1 MSDNVIRA
9 ENGTQV
15 SVRADLGHINLR
27 GDMADEGFVAAVEEV
42 IGQPLP
48 MIPNTLTTGSHQV
61 FWLGPDEWLIMMAA
75 EDVAEMV
82 ARLGDATSSMHAA
95 INDIS
100 GGQVTL
106 LLEGRDARVLLAKG
120 CTLDLHASEFSVGC
134 CAQSG
139 LAKANVL
146 LACLDDAPT
155 FAISVR
161 RSFSDYLCRWLRR
174 SVQP

>member
-1 MSDNVIRA
+1 MSDLVVTG
-9 ENGTQV
+9 ECGTQV
-15 SVRADLGHINLR
+15 SVRADRGHINLR
-27 GDMADEGFVAAVEEV
+27 GDMADADFVAAVEKV

-48 MIPNTLTTGSHQV
+48 IIPNTLTTGSHHV

-75 EDVAEMV
+75 DDVAEMV
-82 ARLGDATSSMHAA
+82 ARLDDATSSMHAA

-106 LLEGRDARVLLAKG
+106 MLEGRDARDVLAKG
-120 CTLDLHASEFSVGC
+120 CTLDLHASEFSVGR

-146 LACLDDAPT
+146 LACLDDSPT

-161 RSFSDYLCRWLRR
+161 RSFLDYLCHWLRR
-174 SVQP
+174 SVHA